1 MTVQRIAPQLVTFAG
16 SAANFQ
22 NLVTGLSQG
31 TSVQLFTTLPDGF
44 TQVVT
49 FTPTAAL
56 APEQIANTLLGG
68 VVPTPL
74 GGSQVA
80 GVLAP
85 QNPPS
90 PAVQIQAN
98 AAAGSTTPISTT
110 PIPSIPSSASPVTP
124 PVNVQL
130 AAPATPGATPAP
142 TPVQSSAKAAAQP
155 GATNSG
161 QRIAR

>member
-1 MTVQRIAPQLVTFAG
+1 MSLPARFTLVAALAIACHGATAQTIVVPPTITVQRIAPQLVAFAG

-31 TSVQLFTTLPDGF
+31 TAVQLFTVLPDGF

-49 FTPTAAL
+49 FTPTGAL
-56 APEQIANTLLGG
+56 APDQIAQALETARQRLIGL
-68 VVPTPL
+68 T
-74 GGSQVA
+74 
-80 GVLAP
+80 P

-110 PIPSIPSSASPVTP
+110 PLPSTPTPASPVTP
-124 PVNVQL
+124 PGSSK
-130 AAPATPGATPAP
+130 AGART
-142 TPVQSSAKAAAQP
+142 
-155 GATNSG
+155 
-161 QRIAR
+161 AR